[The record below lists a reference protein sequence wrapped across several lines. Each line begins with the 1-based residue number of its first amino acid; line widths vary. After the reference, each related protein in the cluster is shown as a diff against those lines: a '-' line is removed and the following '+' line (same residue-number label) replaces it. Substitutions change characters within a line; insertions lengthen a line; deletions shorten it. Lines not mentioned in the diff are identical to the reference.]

1 MRLTSDEY
9 LTGSVKASYT
19 FGQPVKGMVEL
30 HVSSTEETYTSCR
43 SQPLFLQMA
52 FDIDGEAKFSVPN
65 VDIRRFMSITE
76 GSQVTV
82 KAIVKEARTDV
93 HLEGSTNVTYRDSPY
108 KVKILD
114 NTPSVF
120 KPGLPFSVF
129 VKVSMQDDSPVLGE
143 NSVTVLGIGTYS
155 IPVSNSYL
163 YGTNQFTGSYP
174 LGVRTIDVP
183 PSGVVTVDVD
193 IPFNVSEIKVIV
205 YFKDLSAVQ
214 TASKLYSP
222 SNNYLQLTVL
232 DQYLKSGQTVH
243 VRAQATENIGDLRYE
258 ILSRGV
264 VCGSGVVNA
273 NNQTEVTFGIPLT
286 FKMAPTTHMTSYYMH
301 AEREVVADSIAFN
314 VDGIFE
320 NEVSLEMSVN
330 RTEPHT
336 DLEVYVTADPNSVVH
351 LLAVDQSVLLIK
363 TGNDV
368 TPSQVKDGVA
378 KQDVGSKPSDSAF
391 ALSLSTTNTRATLQ
405 AVGLD
410 VYSNMDLYTS
420 QQPTIQEPYD
430 STIYGPPI
438 LAVKPTD
445 GPIPYPPSYTG
456 ETPSMYPPM
465 YTGEN
470 NLKEVTRVRSLFPET
485 WLWLNQS
492 VGVNGT
498 AVIRTTVPDTITS
511 WVTTAFA
518 TNLDSGFGIVPQASK
533 LTVFRSFFVSLN
545 MPTSVVRGEYVVI
558 QAGIFNYLPTNTTV
572 LVTLPASHEYMNVVI
587 DSDGSE
593 ILTSE
598 DQKQVVQISSNEQ
611 AVVHFPIIPSDLGTI
626 DIEVSAR
633 STMAADAER
642 RQLHVQAEGV
652 PNEFSVPVFIHLDPT
667 STNSFTKS
675 FNITLPS
682 DIVEGSSR
690 ASIRVTG
697 DILGPSI
704 EGLESLLRMPT
715 GCGEQNM
722 ILMAPH
728 VYVYTLLTSTRQI
741 TPELDARLKYFIERG
756 YQRELTYQRQDGSFS
771 SFGDRDSAG
780 STWLTA
786 FVLRVFHQARGI
798 IFVDKHVL
806 QRAVYWLLSHQ
817 NTDGSFNE
825 FGHVYD
831 VQMRSFGDHSPGL
844 TAFVLL
850 ALTENT
856 DADWM
861 TGPYDIRGAINK
873 AKDFLIGSFDRIYD
887 ELSLVLT
894 SYVLLGMPNSSELEE
909 KILTVLKTRVFR
921 NNEIVLGRVNQTNQV
936 NSYSRW
942 GTGYTRARPIDI
954 QLTSYALL
962 SFTARGLFQEGLEL
976 LSWLT
981 HQRNP
986 YGGFVSTQDTIVA
999 LQAMTEFVKHYA
1011 PSGYDMHVLV
1021 RTEQS
1026 PFHFEVNMNNS
1037 QVLQSHGLSYI
1048 PKELTFE
1055 ATGHGLVVAELDV
1068 FFNAESDF
1076 GESAFDVST
1085 VLLDDYLNS
1094 FKLMICTRY
1103 RLAGESG
1110 MVVQEVGIPSGFAPD
1125 VTSIGNVA
1133 GLKRVEQRGRFL
1145 DVYIDR
1151 VERNSMCYT
1160 VMFDRRDKVAHSQ
1173 TSYVITQE
1181 YYEPGNRD
1189 VVGYQPV
1196 SLRDA
1201 TVCDVCQDCC

>member
-1 MRLTSDEY
+1 MKGLIHVFACTIVVTVSSGFSASSLQDVSYPPADPYTTVSSNAYVAPKTTPARSREPYLVTAPQTARPGFNFSLVVDLFVDRSVDLRARMYSYRENYYQTFEQNIVTASGSYVKGRPTVIDLPVPSNLESGLFNWEVVCNDCSFPDPLCHTCSDHSTRVYGGMAIVYDATTILVQTDKAIYMPGQIVHYRVFAVYQDLRMYTGSFQVEVEDPNGNKIQQLFQVVGLQGVVEGSLALADQTVFGDWKITAQIQTFSRENFFSKKFTVAEYSLPRFEVKVNIPSYALTSDEY
-9 LTGSVKASYT
+9 LTGSIKASYT

-30 HVSSTEETYTSCR
+30 HVSSTEETYSSCR

-65 VDIRRFMSITE
+65 VDIRRFMSTTE

-82 KAIVKEARTDV
+82 KAIVKESRTDV

-286 FKMAPTTHMTSYYMH
+286 FKMAPTTHMTAYYMH

-368 TPSQVKDGVA
+368 TPAQVKDGVA

-420 QQPTIQEPYD
+420 QQPTIQEP
-430 STIYGPPI
+430 SPI

-445 GPIPYPPSYTG
+445 GPIAYPPS
-456 ETPSMYPPM
+456 

-492 VGVNGT
+492 VGLYKKVFDEKY
-498 AVIRTTVPDTITS
+498 PSSSSTS
-511 WVTTAFA
+511 SEQ
-518 TNLDSGFGIVPQASK
+518 L
-533 LTVFRSFFVSLN
+533 
-545 MPTSVVRGEYVVI
+545 
-558 QAGIFNYLPTNTTV
+558 
-572 LVTLPASHEYMNVVI
+572 I
-587 DSDGSE
+587 DSLETACRTFNAELNGEFCKD
-593 ILTSE
+593 I
-598 DQKQVVQISSNEQ
+598 K
-611 AVVHFPIIPSDLGTI
+611 ARRHFF
-626 DIEVSAR
+626 
-633 STMAADAER
+633 
-642 RQLHVQAEGV
+642 QL
-652 PNEFSVPVFIHLDPT
+652 
-667 STNSFTKS
+667 
-675 FNITLPS
+675 
-682 DIVEGSSR
+682 
-690 ASIRVTG
+690 
-697 DILGPSI
+697 
-704 EGLESLLRMPT
+704 
-715 GCGEQNM
+715 
-722 ILMAPH
+722 
-728 VYVYTLLTSTRQI
+728 
-741 TPELDARLKYFIERG
+741 
-756 YQRELTYQRQDGSFS
+756 
-771 SFGDRDSAG
+771 
-780 STWLTA
+780 
-786 FVLRVFHQARGI
+786 
-798 IFVDKHVL
+798 
-806 QRAVYWLLSHQ
+806 
-817 NTDGSFNE
+817 
-825 FGHVYD
+825 
-831 VQMRSFGDHSPGL
+831 
-844 TAFVLL
+844 
-850 ALTENT
+850 
-856 DADWM
+856 
-861 TGPYDIRGAINK
+861 
-873 AKDFLIGSFDRIYD
+873 
-887 ELSLVLT
+887 
-894 SYVLLGMPNSSELEE
+894 
-909 KILTVLKTRVFR
+909 
-921 NNEIVLGRVNQTNQV
+921 
-936 NSYSRW
+936 
-942 GTGYTRARPIDI
+942 
-954 QLTSYALL
+954 
-962 SFTARGLFQEGLEL
+962 
-976 LSWLT
+976 
-981 HQRNP
+981 
-986 YGGFVSTQDTIVA
+986 
-999 LQAMTEFVKHYA
+999 
-1011 PSGYDMHVLV
+1011 
-1021 RTEQS
+1021 
-1026 PFHFEVNMNNS
+1026 
-1037 QVLQSHGLSYI
+1037 
-1048 PKELTFE
+1048 
-1055 ATGHGLVVAELDV
+1055 ATGHVNIQEEWFQPLVDNREDIIEPHTSSTNLETEDTK
-1068 FFNAESDF
+1068 FETDNNNRIEEIPTHDSED
-1076 GESAFDVST
+1076 EFDIHT
-1085 VLLDDYLNS
+1085 TNRQNDD
-1094 FKLMICTRY
+1094 II
-1103 RLAGESG
+1103 
-1110 MVVQEVGIPSGFAPD
+1110 QQ
-1125 VTSIGNVA
+1125 
-1133 GLKRVEQRGRFL
+1133 LKKPWTNF
-1145 DVYIDR
+1145 
-1151 VERNSMCYT
+1151 
-1160 VMFDRRDKVAHSQ
+1160 
-1173 TSYVITQE
+1173 
-1181 YYEPGNRD
+1181 
-1189 VVGYQPV
+1189 
-1196 SLRDA
+1196 
-1201 TVCDVCQDCC
+1201 